1 MVTTGK
7 KRGNISKEIPKTP
20 APPASRPPLLPS
32 WQTPTKNAD
41 KQPGQTGEGGEG

>member
-20 APPASRPPLLPS
+20 APPSLPAPAAAQLANPDQKRR
-32 WQTPTKNAD
+32 QT
-41 KQPGQTGEGGEG
+41 